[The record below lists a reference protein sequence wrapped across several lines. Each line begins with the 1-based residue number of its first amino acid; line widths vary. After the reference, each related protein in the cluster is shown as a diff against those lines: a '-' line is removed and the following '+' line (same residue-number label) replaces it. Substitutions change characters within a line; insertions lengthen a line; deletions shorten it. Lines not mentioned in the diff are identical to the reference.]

1 MMRRSYAGT
10 LLSEEQR
17 QVLSLAREFAL
28 EVLRPGVE
36 YRDRHEDEFDRSLV
50 DRLGE
55 LGFLGMLIP
64 PEYDGLGLD
73 MLTYLYTLE
82 EIAWGDAAAAVSMS
96 VHNSLPTQILLQ
108 HGTEEQKDR
117 WLRPMARGELLG
129 AFSLS
134 EADSGSDA
142 ASLSAIG
149 RKDGDG
155 WVLSGEKMW
164 VTNGA
169 SADVVV
175 VFVRT
180 EDPSETSAS
189 KGISAFVV
197 PTDTPGYTPGKKEK
211 KMGLRASETVA
222 VLLDEMWLGPEH
234 LIGEMGSGFT
244 YALQAL
250 EGGRLGIAAQ
260 SIGIAEAAMDHALDY
275 VNERRQFG
283 TLLRDFQGMRF
294 KLADMATQLEASRG
308 LLYRAAQAYM
318 ADEARRRKLS
328 SMAKLHASETAMRL
342 TREAVQIF
350 GGYGYSREYPVER
363 LFRDAKVTEIYEGT
377 SEIHRL
383 IIARELHLER
393 GSDT

>member
-1 MMRRSYAGT
+1 MTRRAYAGT
-10 LLSEEQR
+10 NLSEEQR
-17 QVLSLAREFAL
+17 QVLDLAHEFARE
-28 EVLRPGVE
+28 ELRPGVE
-36 YRDRHEDEFDRSLV
+36 YRDRHEDEFDRALV
-50 DRLGE
+50 DKLGE

-73 MLTYLYTLE
+73 ILTYLYALE
-82 EIAWGDAAAAVSMS
+82 EIAWGDASVAVSMS
-96 VHNSLPTQILLQ
+96 VHNSLPTQILLH
-108 HGTEEQKDR
+108 HGTEEQKDQ

-134 EADSGSDA
+134 EADAGSDA
-142 ASLSAIG
+142 ASLTARG
-149 RKDGDG
+149 RPDGDD

-164 VTNGA
+164 VTNGE
-169 SADVVV
+169 SADLVT

-180 EDPSETSAS
+180 SDEEKPSN
-189 KGISAFVV
+189 GISAFVV
-197 PTDTPGYTPGKKEK
+197 PTDAPGYTPGKKEK
-211 KMGLRASETVA
+211 KMGLRGSETVA
-222 VLLDEMWLGPEH
+222 VLLDDVRLGPEH
-234 LIGEMGSGFT
+234 LIGELGRGFN
-244 YALQAL
+244 YALEAL

-260 SIGIAEAAMDHALDY
+260 AIGIAEAALDHALDY
-275 VNERRQFG
+275 ANERKQFG

-318 ADEARRRKLS
+318 AGEERRRNLS
-328 SMAKLHASETAMRL
+328 SMAKLHASETAMSL
-342 TREAVQIF
+342 TREAVQVF

-393 GSDT
+393 GSDQ

>member
-1 MMRRSYAGT
+1 MTRRAYAGT
-10 LLSEEQR
+10 NLSEEQR
-17 QVLSLAREFAL
+17 QVLDLAHEFARE
-28 EVLRPGVE
+28 ELRPGVE
-36 YRDRHEDEFDRSLV
+36 YRDRHEDEFDRALV
-50 DRLGE
+50 DKLGE

-73 MLTYLYTLE
+73 VLTYLYALE
-82 EIAWGDAAAAVSMS
+82 EIAWGDASVAVSMS
-96 VHNSLPTQILLQ
+96 VHNALPTQILLR
-108 HGTEEQKDR
+108 HGTEEQKDQ

-134 EADSGSDA
+134 EADAGSDA
-142 ASLSAIG
+142 ASLTARG
-149 RKDGDG
+149 RPDGDD

-164 VTNGA
+164 VTNGE
-169 SADVVV
+169 SADLVT

-180 EDPSETSAS
+180 SDEEKPSN
-189 KGISAFVV
+189 GISAFVV
-197 PTDTPGYTPGKKEK
+197 PTDAPGYTPGKKEK
-211 KMGLRASETVA
+211 KMGLRGSETVA
-222 VLLDEMWLGPEH
+222 VLLDDVRLGPEH
-234 LIGEMGSGFT
+234 LIGEPGRGFN
-244 YALQAL
+244 YALEAL

-260 SIGIAEAAMDHALDY
+260 AIGIAEAALDHALDY
-275 VNERRQFG
+275 ANERKQFG

-318 ADEARRRKLS
+318 AGEERRRNLS
-328 SMAKLHASETAMRL
+328 SMAKLHASETAMTL
-342 TREAVQIF
+342 TREAVQVF

-393 GSDT
+393 GSDQ

>member
-1 MMRRSYAGT
+1 MMRRALAGT
-10 LLSEEQR
+10 RLSDEQR
-17 QVLSLAREFAL
+17 QVVELAREFSRE
-28 EVLRPGVE
+28 EVRPGAE

-50 DRLGE
+50 DKLGE

-73 MLTYLYTLE
+73 ILTYLYALE
-82 EIAWGDAAAAVSMS
+82 EIAWGDASTAVSIS
-96 VHNSLPTQILLQ
+96 VHNSLPTQILLR
-108 HGTEEQKDR
+108 HGTEEQKQR

-134 EADSGSDA
+134 EADAGSDA
-142 ASLSAIG
+142 ASLAARG
-149 RKDGDG
+149 RLDGDE

-169 SADVVV
+169 SADLVV

-180 EDPSETSAS
+180 SDEERPSD
-189 KGISAFVV
+189 GISAFIV
-197 PTDTPGYTPGKKEK
+197 PTDAPGYTPGKKEK
-211 KMGLRASETVA
+211 KMGLRGSETVA
-222 VLLDEMWLGPEH
+222 VLLDDVRLGPEH
-234 LIGEMGSGFT
+234 LIGEAGRGFGC
-244 YALQAL
+244 ALEAL

-260 SIGIAEAAMDHALDY
+260 AIGIAEAALDHALDY
-275 VNERRQFG
+275 ANERKQFG

-318 ADEARRRKLS
+318 AGEPRRRNLS

-342 TREAVQIF
+342 TREAVQVF

-393 GSDT
+393 GNDQ